1 MMLVLTRKI
10 NERIVIGDG
19 VEVVVLSVRGNRVT
33 LGIAAPT
40 EMSIRRVSTV
50 TLEAPAPQRRE
61 LAFAGSTN

>member
-33 LGIAAPT
+33 LGIAAPA
-40 EMSIRRVSTV
+40 EMSIRRVLT
-50 TLEAPAPQRRE
+50 TTQDTPAPRRE
-61 LAFAGSTN
+61 LAGCLN

>member
-33 LGIAAPT
+33 LGIVAPA
-40 EMSIRRVSTV
+40 EMSIRRVSTA
-50 TLEAPAPQRRE
+50 TLESPAPRRE
-61 LAFAGSTN
+61 LALAGSVN

>member
-33 LGIAAPT
+33 LGIAAPVET
-40 EMSIRRVSTV
+40 SIRRVSTT
-50 TLEAPAPQRRE
+50 TLEAPAPRRE
-61 LAFAGSTN
+61 LALAGSAN